1 MTSPMNLSLP
11 GIYSSSLRAIKD
23 YPLVYLVLLI
33 WGLAQAL
40 VLIALLAL
48 GSMIWLTAAIAVSGP
63 DAGSSL
69 LYITA
74 GFIGSA
80 LFVLAI
86 FSAATRAG
94 ILSFGTAIRKGN
106 KPTALHFL
114 RGIFRFTLP
123 LFVGGIVVGM
133 LSAIPALG
141 FLLILRWSFT
151 GAISE
156 IFTSG
161 WNFEQSITFLR
172 VIWNSML
179 VAGTFQLL
187 IFFWI
192 APWDEMV
199 VLYELPYPEAL
210 VRSFSFVFSREYFP
224 RVIGVIII
232 NAAIAQVILVLTNIG
247 IFNESLAYGTAFAYL
262 RVLIN
267 ASQSTVTSFLQFLFL
282 PLFAYTQLF
291 LLPHPREQAMN
302 SEEGKFVA
310 GGAMELPP
318 AI

>member
-1 MTSPMNLSLP
+1 MASLMKRSLS
-11 GIYSSSLRAIKD
+11 GIYSSSLRGIKD
-23 YPLVYLVLLI
+23 YPVVYLVLLI

-40 VLIALLAL
+40 VLIALITL
-48 GSMIWLTAAIAVSGP
+48 GSMIWLTAAVAVSGP
-63 DAGSSL
+63 NAGSSIF
-69 LYITA
+69 YISA

-80 LFVLAI
+80 LLVLAI

-94 ILSFGTAIRKGN
+94 ILSFGAAIRRGN

-123 LFVGGIVVGM
+123 LFIGGIVVGM
-133 LSAIPALG
+133 LTAIPALG
-141 FLLILRWSFT
+141 LLLVLRWSFT

-179 VAGTFQLL
+179 VAGTIQLL

-210 VRSFSFVFSREYFP
+210 VRSFSFVFSHEYFL

-232 NAAIAQVILVLTNIG
+232 NVAIAQIILILTNIG
-247 IFNESLAYGTAFAYL
+247 IFTESLAYGTAFAYL
-262 RVLIN
+262 RVLIH
-267 ASQSTVTSFLQFLFL
+267 ASQSTVTSFLQFLIL

-291 LLPHPREQAMN
+291 LLPWPQEQAAI
-302 SEEGKFVA
+302 SEERKFVA
-310 GGAMELPP
+310 GRAMELPP